1 MGGKFYCPTQIC
13 LFETPVDIKDCFQ
26 NGEDLEDLFCEHQL
40 SGAEEAGYF
49 QAIIRE
55 WNRRHDSAAY
65 RLDISED
72 TQLDGIR
79 EGVCSM
85 VLRDNGLIEYELDC
99 EASCSNEEACEQ
111 LAAVIGENADP
122 FILDFILDDGRQLYI
137 APTTHHWCGG
147 FTLVRDY

>member
-13 LFETPVDIKDCFQ
+13 LFETLVDIKDCFQ

-79 EGVCSM
+79 EGVSSM
-85 VLRDNGLIEYELDC
+85 VLRD
-99 EASCSNEEACEQ
+99 
-111 LAAVIGENADP
+111 
-122 FILDFILDDGRQLYI
+122 
-137 APTTHHWCGG
+137 
-147 FTLVRDY
+147 